1 MSSLNKVMLIGNLG
15 REPEIRSTQSG
26 ERVAN
31 LSLATSER
39 WRDKQTGEKREKTE
53 WHRIVIF
60 NEKLVDVAER
70 YLRKGSKIYLEGKL
84 QTRKWT
90 DQNGQEKYT
99 TEIVLAKF
107 NGAITMLDR
116 AGDNHGNDTASSGDD
131 DGQSGG
137 TGYQQPAGRP
147 GSGVGSDL
155 DDDIPF

>member
-26 ERVAN
+26 EWVPN

-70 YLRKGSKIYLEGKL
+70 YLRKGSKVYIEGKL

-107 NGAITMLDR
+107 NGVITMLDR
-116 AGDNHGNDTASSGDD
+116 AGNDNASGGDHVDD
-131 DGQSGG
+131 DGPAGG
-137 TGYQQPAGRP
+137 TGQQQSAGRP